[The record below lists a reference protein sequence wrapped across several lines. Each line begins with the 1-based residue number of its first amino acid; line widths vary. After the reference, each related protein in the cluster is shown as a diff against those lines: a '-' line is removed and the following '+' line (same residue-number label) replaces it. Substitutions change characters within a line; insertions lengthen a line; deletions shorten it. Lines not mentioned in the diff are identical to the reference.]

1 MLMLTEK
8 KERKKPNLSE
18 NHKLMEQS
26 IEQETKRWQLHV
38 LLFMFVTAAVT
49 QFEMS
54 ALNAAAKRN
63 AVGV

>member
-26 IEQETKRWQLHV
+26 IEQEDKEVDVGRTVFHV
-38 LLFMFVTAAVT
+38 CHRRRDPF
-49 QFEMS
+49 
-54 ALNAAAKRN
+54 
-63 AVGV
+63 